1 MKNNELN
8 METLKQ
14 INGGATQEYVEPA
27 VIDDPKELEAELKRK
42 LEEQRKEF
50 EILSQ
55 ELMNKVSGGATE
67 EYIPAEQDRSK
78 ELKELEE
85 LVRRK
90 FEEAV

>member
-14 INGGATQEYVEPA
+14 VN
-27 VIDDPKELEAELKRK
+27 
-42 LEEQRKEF
+42 
-50 EILSQ
+50 
-55 ELMNKVSGGATE
+55 GGATE

-85 LVRRK
+85 LVRRR
-90 FEEAV
+90 FEELRQERAPLRELEELLKKAV